1 MPQSNM
7 VFCALGDEV
16 PLDASQVVSALARY
30 GVRVGAVAERRFRL
44 VTHYWISDADVDTAV
59 QAFASVL
66 KGEAIAN

>member
-1 MPQSNM
+1 
-7 VFCALGDEV
+7 
-16 PLDASQVVSALARY
+16 
-30 GVRVGAVAERRFRL
+30 VAERRFRL